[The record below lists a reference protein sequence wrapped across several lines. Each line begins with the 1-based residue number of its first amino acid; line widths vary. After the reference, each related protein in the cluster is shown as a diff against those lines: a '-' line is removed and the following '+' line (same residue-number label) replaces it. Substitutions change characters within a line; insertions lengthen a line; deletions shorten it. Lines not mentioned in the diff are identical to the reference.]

1 MYVIAKRPEIVA
13 ATIRQQIGTD
23 TWLAVSA
30 RKPKYR
36 LDGNNNTVFSF
47 RFGSRY
53 GLQCWIDVTYERVT
67 DDYRIFAYRFKRN
80 GCKQVIANYEGVY
93 ADSLAF
99 LIRDI
104 NTEEE
109 YS

>member
-1 MYVIAKRPEIVA
+1 MTVIAERPEIIA

-23 TWLAVSA
+23 TWLAISA
-30 RKPKYR
+30 RNPSYR
-36 LDGNNNTVFSF
+36 LDGNNNTVFTF

-53 GLQCWIDVTYERVT
+53 GLQRWIDVTYERVT
-67 DDYRIFAYRFKRN
+67 DDYRIFAYRIKRN
-80 GCKQVIANYEGVY
+80 GTQRIVANYEGVY

-109 YS
+109 YA